1 MKTKNIFKFGTI
13 LFIFFF
19 FSACVEDGDFTIPT
33 LGDDKEYA
41 TIKPLTEIAALYQGS
56 LVDFEEDITTFGYV
70 ISNDKEGNFYKSII
84 IQDSPENPSIG
95 FEVLI
100 DDFNLNA
107 RYTVGRKIFI
117 KLKGLFLNRKNGAYQ
132 IGAENTFR
140 NGVTQI
146 GPNDYVYFIDRSS
159 EIATVIPTE
168 LKTTQLTDA
177 HINTLIKINNL
188 QSETQGLTY
197 ANSSNTDP
205 VDRIFTS
212 CDSFETITL
221 TTSGFA
227 DFKALPIPDK
237 KGSITAILN
246 KLENYYQ
253 LFIRG
258 TNDVDLT
265 EEYGCYQ
272 NPTETSLTDI
282 KALFTGSET
291 TITQNSKIKVI
302 VTSDLSKGN
311 ISNQNAFVQDNSA
324 GISLNFSDAHNLNL
338 GDEIEI
344 AIGGLKLN
352 ENNGLL
358 QLNLAASNI
367 LNTTTGTLPA
377 PEIIS
382 LSQALSGD
390 YESKLVQIE
399 DVQFKNI
406 TKIYT
411 GTNTLTSDCLDELEI
426 LSIPSNAMFATNQVS
441 DKKGTITGVMTQ
453 ENGVYLYIRDET
465 DVNFTETYACTPT
478 GGGSGNDL
486 FFSEYAEGSSNN
498 KYLEIYNPTSQ
509 EIDLTDYA
517 LASVSNEPT
526 TIGEHERW
534 NKFPENAKIPAGG
547 VYVVSHTSAN
557 STILAKANHS
567 FGTLS
572 NGDDGFALVHGTEIN
587 FTILDWLGDWNG
599 DPGTGWD
606 VAGITEATKDHTLI
620 RKSAIIKGN
629 TDWSVS
635 AGTNTSNSE
644 WIVKSID
651 DFSSIG
657 NR

>member
-13 LFIFFF
+13 LFILFS

-41 TIKPLTEIAALYQGS
+41 TIKPLTEIADLYQGS

-70 ISNDKEGNFYKSII
+70 VSNDKEGNFYKSII

-100 DDFNLNA
+100 DDFNLNE
-107 RYTVGRKIFI
+107 RYIVGRKIFI

-132 IGAENTFR
+132 IGVENTFR

-146 GPNDYVYFIDRSS
+146 SPNDYVYFIDRAS
-159 EIATVIPTE
+159 EIATIIPTE
-168 LKTTQLTDA
+168 LETTELTDA

-197 ANSSNTDP
+197 ANSSNTDS

-246 KLENYYQ
+246 KFENDYQ

-258 TNDVDLT
+258 INDVDLT

-272 NPTETSLTDI
+272 NPTETLLADI
-282 KALFTGSET
+282 KGLFTGTET

-324 GISLNFSDAHNLNL
+324 GISLNFSDTHNLNL

-358 QLNLAASNI
+358 QLNLATSNI
-367 LNTTTGTLPA
+367 ISATTVTLPT

-382 LSQALSGD
+382 ISQALSGNF
-390 YESKLVQIE
+390 ESKLVQIE
-399 DVQFKNI
+399 NVQFKNI
-406 TKIYT
+406 TKTYA
-411 GTNTLTSDCLDELEI
+411 GVNTLTSDCLNELKM
-426 LSIPSNAMFATNQVS
+426 LSVISNATFANNQVS
-441 DKKGTITGVMTQ
+441 DKKGTITGVLT
-453 ENGVYLYIRDET
+453 EANGVYLYIRDET

-478 GGGSGNDL
+478 GGSGNNL

-498 KYLEIYNPTSQ
+498 KYLEIYNPTTQ
-509 EIDLTDYA
+509 EIDLTNYA

-526 TIGEHERW
+526 TIGEHEHW
-534 NKFPENAKIPAGG
+534 NKFPENAKIPAGE

-557 STILAKANHS
+557 STILARANHS

-572 NGDDGFALVHGTEIN
+572 NGDDGFALVYGTETN

-606 VAGITEATKDHTLI
+606 VAGITEATKDHTLV
-620 RKSAIIKGN
+620 RKLAITKGN
-629 TDWSVS
+629 IDWTVS
-635 AGTNTSNSE
+635 AGTNTSNTE

>member
-1 MKTKNIFKFGTI
+1 MKNIFKFGAI
-13 LFIFFF
+13 LFIFFSF
-19 FSACVEDGDFTIPT
+19 YACVEDGDFTIPT

-41 TIKPLTEIAALYQGS
+41 TIKSLTEIADLYQGS

-70 ISNDKEGNFYKSII
+70 VSNDKEGNFYKSII

-132 IGAENTFR
+132 IGAQNTFR

-212 CDSFETITL
+212 CDSFETIIL

-237 KGSITAILN
+237 KGIITAILN
-246 KLENYYQ
+246 KLENDYQ

-311 ISNQNAFVQDNSA
+311 ISNQNVFAQDNSA
-324 GISLNFSDAHNLNL
+324 GISLNFSDIHNLNL

-344 AIGGLKLN
+344 AVGGLKLN

-358 QLNLAASNI
+358 QLNLASSNI
-367 LNTTTGTLPA
+367 LTTVSGTLPT

-382 LSQALSGD
+382 FSQALSGD

-399 DVQFKNI
+399 DVQFKDI
-406 TKIYT
+406 TKVYV
-411 GTNTLTSDCLDELEI
+411 GANTLTSDCANELKI
-426 LSIPSNAMFATNQVS
+426 LPVKPEAIFSNDQVS

-453 ENGVYLYIRDET
+453 ANGVYLYIRGET
-465 DVNFTETYACTPT
+465 DVYFTETYACSPT
-478 GGGSGNDL
+478 GGGGSGNDL

-498 KYLEIYNPTSQ
+498 KYIEIYNGTGVSVDLSTYKIELYGNGSVTATRNLALSTLPNTTLANG
-509 EIDLTDYA
+509 EILVIY
-517 LASVSNEPT
+517 
-526 TIGEHERW
+526 
-534 NKFPENAKIPAGG
+534 NA
-547 VYVVSHTSAN
+547 SAN
-557 STILAKANHS
+557 DVIKNEGDFASGVI
-567 FGTLS
+567 FF
-572 NGDDGFALVHGTEIN
+572 NGDDAIALLKNDMIIDVVGKIGE
-587 FTILDWLGDWNG
+587 
-599 DPGTGWD
+599 DPGVGWE
-606 VAGITEATKDHTLI
+606 VAGTTEATKDHTLI

-629 TDWSVS
+629 TDWTVSV
-635 AGTNTSNSE
+635 GTNTSNSE
-644 WIVKSID
+644 WEVKDKD
-651 DFSSIG
+651 DFSSLG

>member
-1 MKTKNIFKFGTI
+1 MKTKNILKIGAI
-13 LFIFFF
+13 LFILFS

-41 TIKPLTEIAALYQGS
+41 TIKSLTEIAELYQGS

-70 ISNDKEGNFYKSII
+70 VSNDKEGNFYKSII

-107 RYTVGRKIFI
+107 RYIVGRKIFI

-146 GPNDYVYFIDRSS
+146 GPNDYVYFIDRAS
-159 EIATVIPTE
+159 EIATIISTE
-168 LKTTQLTDA
+168 LETTELTDA
-177 HINTLIKINNL
+177 HINTLIKINKL

-212 CDSFETITL
+212 CDSFEKITL

-246 KLENYYQ
+246 KFENNYQ

-258 TNDVDLT
+258 INDVNLT
-265 EEYGCYQ
+265 AKYGCYQ
-272 NPTETSLTDI
+272 NPTETSLADI
-282 KALFTGSET
+282 KSLFTGTET
-291 TITQNSKIKVI
+291 TITQNSKIKVT
-302 VTSDLSKGN
+302 VTSDLSKRN
-311 ISNQNAFVQDNSA
+311 ISNQNVFVQDNSA
-324 GISLNFSDAHNLNL
+324 GISLNFSDTHNLKL

-344 AIGGLKLN
+344 AVGGLKLN

-358 QLNLAASNI
+358 QLNLATSNI
-367 LNTTTGTLPA
+367 LSTTTGTLPT

-399 DVQFKNI
+399 DVQFKDI
-406 TKIYT
+406 TKVYV
-411 GTNTLTSDCLDELEI
+411 GANTLTSDCLDELKI
-426 LSIPSNAMFATNQVS
+426 LSVTIEATFANNQVS

-453 ENGVYLYIRDET
+453 ANGVYIYIRDET
-465 DVNFTETYACTPT
+465 DVNFTKTYACTPT
-478 GGGSGNDL
+478 GGGGSGNDL

-498 KYLEIYNPTSQ
+498 KYLEIYNGTGVSV
-509 EIDLTDYA
+509 DLSTYKIE
-517 LASVSNEPT
+517 LYGNGSVTATRNLDLS
-526 TIGEHERW
+526 
-534 NKFPENAKIPAGG
+534 
-547 VYVVSHTSAN
+547 
-557 STILAKANHS
+557 
-567 FGTLS
+567 TLS
-572 NGDDGFALVHGTEIN
+572 NTTLANNEVLVIYNASANDVIKNEGDFSSGVIFFNGDDAIALLKNDIVIDVIGKIGE
-587 FTILDWLGDWNG
+587 
-599 DPGTGWD
+599 DPGTGWE

-620 RKSAIIKGN
+620 RKSAVTNGN
-629 TDWSVS
+629 TDWTAS

-644 WIVKSID
+644 WEVKDKD